1 MLKID
6 TMENILCLNCG
17 EDKEGV
23 IVSLEERADLEG
35 ETCHQCQREI
45 A

>member
-23 IVSLEERADLEG
+23 IVSLDERADLEG

>member
-6 TMENILCLNCG
+6 SMENIFCLDCG
-17 EDKEGV
+17 EDNDGV

-35 ETCHQCQREI
+35 ETCHQCEMVV